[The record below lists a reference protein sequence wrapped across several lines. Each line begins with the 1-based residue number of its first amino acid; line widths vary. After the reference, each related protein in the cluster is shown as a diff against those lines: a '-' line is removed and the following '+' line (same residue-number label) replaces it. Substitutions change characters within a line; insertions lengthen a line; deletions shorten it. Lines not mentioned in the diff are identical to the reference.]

1 MLSEAERLAIYRDYL
16 HAFNTKSLE
25 GIKSHLSPR
34 CTAIWAGGSN
44 TYEQMLPTYPAH
56 WERSPNGVEL
66 LEIKAIDNNGV
77 WTMLR
82 DGDGGMDIE
91 VDYFFDEEGLMILHD
106 IKGVTYL
113 EKKGEKGDVKKE
125 EKDEEGKK

>member
-1 MLSEAERLAIYRDYL
+1 
-16 HAFNTKSLE
+16 
-25 GIKSHLSPR
+25 
-34 CTAIWAGGSN
+34 
-44 TYEQMLPTYPAH
+44 
-56 WERSPNGVEL
+56 
-66 LEIKAIDNNGV
+66 
-77 WTMLR
+77 MLR